1 MILRKRKGTMED
13 GILVSIHHKEVD
25 STLTSQKKQTL
36 QRVESLFRTVSVDS
50 NLINLCIDITELR
63 SYAF

>member
-1 MILRKRKGTMED
+1 MED

-25 STLTSQKKQTL
+25 SILTSQNKQTL